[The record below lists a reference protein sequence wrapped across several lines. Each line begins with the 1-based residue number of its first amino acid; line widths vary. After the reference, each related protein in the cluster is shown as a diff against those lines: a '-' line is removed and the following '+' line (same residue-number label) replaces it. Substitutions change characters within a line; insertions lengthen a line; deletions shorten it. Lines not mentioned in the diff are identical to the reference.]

1 MTVYLHGFI
10 EANVCLLGFWSLRCA
25 LAKSRHQHGN
35 VADGDQI
42 AAAEAKTRCITSA
55 SQVFEETTAS
65 SHEHLCAGQLQ
76 SAGCSGICE
85 ESQADLER

>member
-1 MTVYLHGFI
+1 MPRRWLQRTGPQVLRVGQQHVTVYLHGFDI

-42 AAAEAKTRCITSA
+42 AAAEAKDALHHVSFTSFRRNN
-55 SQVFEETTAS
+55 SE
-65 SHEHLCAGQLQ
+65 
-76 SAGCSGICE
+76 
-85 ESQADLER
+85 